1 MPIGII
7 INVSSVLIGGLIG
20 TFLKRYISKDLK
32 NSLPTIFAF
41 AAICIGILSL
51 SKLDSL
57 TIVIISFIVG
67 TICGELFHIEQKINN
82 VIEKSVSKYIKT
94 NDLNN
99 DKFFMTEI
107 TIAIA
112 IFCFSGT
119 GIFGA
124 MLEGMIGD
132 SSILISKSVLDFF
145 TAMVFA
151 ASIGIIIPALSIFQL
166 GTYLILFYLGMFIEP
181 IMIDSTT
188 ANFNAIGGII
198 TIVLGFELMKF
209 KNIRVLNTIPSFV
222 LVLLISYLVNLL
234 S

>member
-20 TFLKRYISKDLK
+20 TFLKRYISKEIK

-67 TICGELFHIEQKINN
+67 TICGELFHIEQRINK

-94 NDLNN
+94 DDLDNE
-99 DKFFMTEI
+99 KFLMTEI

-124 MLEGMIGD
+124 MLEGMTGD

-166 GTYLILFYLGMFIEP
+166 ATYLILFYLGMILEP
-181 IMIDSTT
+181 IMIDSTI

-209 KNIRVLNTIPSFV
+209 KNIRVLNTIPSLV
-222 LVLLISYLVNLL
+222 LVLIISYLVNILF
-234 S
+234 